1 MTYTYAELIT
11 ELLKKGNFFP
21 CAFLCRGITLL
32 QIHLAESILL
42 RELPDMEITIGNEK
56 THCDGKP
63 CTSKEDII
71 SLLAGES
78 GNFFRNLQFDICFGD
93 FFEWLMNEKIP
104 EDDEIMW
111 STPEKLADKWN
122 EFVEISNSES
132 ESS

>member
-11 ELLKKGNFFP
+11 ELLKKGNFLP

-42 RELPDMEITIGNEK
+42 GELPDMEITIGNEK

-71 SLLAGES
+71 LLLAGES

-111 STPEKLADKWN
+111 NFPGRLVDKWN
-122 EFVEISNSES
+122 EFAEISNSES